1 MINPD
6 ISVIICTHNPRPD
19 FLRRVL
25 DALKVQTLTREQWEL
40 LLIDNSSSE
49 PLANGWDLSW
59 HPRARHVREDELGLT
74 AARLRGIKES
84 NAGLLVF
91 VDDDNVLQSG
101 YLSECLTLAKKY
113 FFIGAL
119 GGQVIP
125 EYEVPPSEDIKPYLH
140 YLLIRK
146 FDEVKWS
153 NLLNFH
159 ETSPCGA
166 GMCIRREVANDYLR
180 LATDDGR
187 RKELD
192 RKGESIFAG
201 GDSDMALCS
210 RRVGLG
216 TGLFPSLLLLHLI
229 PQTRL
234 TQNFFLKAAFGGG
247 YSFTLLEYLY
257 GLRKSPKKESLLR
270 RCLSFVHQAGRSRFA
285 RRLSAEQQKGE
296 LRAWKLIHKWE
307 QHAP

>member
-1 MINPD
+1 MRPD
-6 ISVIICTHNPRPD
+6 ISVVICTHNPRPD

-25 DALKVQTLTREQWEL
+25 DALKEQKLLKEQWDL
-40 LLIDNSSSE
+40 LLIDNASRE
-49 PLANGWDLSW
+49 PLAKTFDLTW
-59 HPRARHVREDELGLT
+59 HPLARHIREDELGLT

-84 NAGLLVF
+84 NGKLLVF
-91 VDDDNVLQSG
+91 VDDDNQLQSD
-101 YLSECLTLAKKY
+101 YLQECLSLAKNY
-113 FFIGAL
+113 PFIGAM

-125 EYEVPPSEDIKPYLH
+125 EYEVPPAEDIKPFLH

-159 ETSPCGA
+159 ATSPCGA
-166 GMCIRREVANDYLR
+166 GMCIRREVVNEYAR
-180 LATDDGR
+180 LVAADPR

-216 TGLFPSLLLLHLI
+216 TGIFPSLRLVHLI
-229 PQTRL
+229 PQKRL
-234 TQNFFLKAAFGGG
+234 TQSFFLKAAFGGG
-247 YSFTLLEYLY
+247 YSFTLLDYLY
-257 GLRKSPKKESLLR
+257 GLRHQPT
-270 RCLSFVHQAGRSRFA
+270 QAGMLSRCVVFVRQA
-285 RRLSAEQQKGE
+285 RRSSLERQMSAEEQKGE
-296 LRAWKLIHKWE
+296 LRAWELIRKWE
-307 QHAP
+307 NQAR

>member
-1 MINPD
+1 MRPD
-6 ISVIICTHNPRPD
+6 ISVVICTHNPRPD

-25 DALKVQTLTREQWEL
+25 DALKEQKLPNEQWEL
-40 LLIDNSSSE
+40 LLIDNASKE
-49 PLANGWDLSW
+49 PLTKTFDLTW
-59 HPRARHVREDELGLT
+59 HPLARHIREDELGLT

-84 NAGLLVF
+84 NGQLLVF
-91 VDDDNVLQSG
+91 VDDDNQLQAD
-101 YLSECLTLAKKY
+101 YLSECLELAKN
-113 FFIGAL
+113 FPFIGAM

-125 EYEVPPSEDIKPYLH
+125 EYEAPPAEDIKPFLH

-159 ETSPCGA
+159 ATSPCGA
-166 GMCIRREVANDYLR
+166 GMCIRREVVDEYSR
-180 LATDDGR
+180 LVTADPR

-216 TGLFPSLLLLHLI
+216 TGIFPSLRLVHLI
-229 PQTRL
+229 PQKRL
-234 TQNFFLKAAFGGG
+234 TQSFFLKAAFGGG
-247 YSFTLLEYLY
+247 YSFTLLDYLY
-257 GLRKSPKKESLLR
+257 GLRNQPR
-270 RCLSFVHQAGRSRFA
+270 RDGVLSRCVDFIRQARRSRLE
-285 RRLSAEQQKGE
+285 RQILAEEQKGE
-296 LRAWKLIHKWE
+296 SRAWELIRKWE
-307 QHAP
+307 NQAR

>member
-1 MINPD
+1 MKPD
-6 ISVIICTHNPRPD
+6 ISVVICTYNPRPD
-19 FLRRVL
+19 FLQRVL
-25 DALKVQTLTREQWEL
+25 AVLKAQTLPPEQWEL
-40 LLIDNSSSE
+40 LLIDNASKE
-49 PLANGWDLSW
+49 PLAKSFNLSW
-59 HPRARHVREDELGLT
+59 HPQGRHVREEELGLT

-84 NAGLLVF
+84 NGDLLVF
-91 VDDDNVLQSG
+91 VDDDNVLQSD
-101 YLSECLTLAKKY
+101 YLSECLTLAKNHP
-113 FFIGAL
+113 FIGAL

-166 GMCIRREVANDYLR
+166 GMCIRREVVNNYLQ
-180 LATDDGR
+180 LATTDAR

-216 TGLFPSLLLLHLI
+216 TGLFPSLRLVHLI
-229 PQTRL
+229 PKSRL
-234 TQNFFLKAAFGGG
+234 TRNFFLKAAFGGG
-247 YSFTLLEYLY
+247 YSFTLLDYLY
-257 GLRKSPKKESLLR
+257 GLRKSPIKEGMLR
-270 RCLSFVHQAGRSRFA
+270 RSLSFVREA
-285 RRLSAEQQKGE
+285 RRSPFERQLSAEQQKGE
-296 LRAWKLIHKWE
+296 ARAWELIHKW
-307 QHAP
+307 QQQSPQ

>member
-1 MINPD
+1 MRPD
-6 ISVIICTHNPRPD
+6 ISVVICTHNPRPD

-25 DALKVQTLTREQWEL
+25 DALKEQKLPNEQWEL
-40 LLIDNSSSE
+40 LLIDNASKE
-49 PLANGWDLSW
+49 PLTKTFDLTW
-59 HPRARHVREDELGLT
+59 HPLARHIREDELGLT

-84 NAGLLVF
+84 NGQLLVF
-91 VDDDNVLQSG
+91 VDDDNQLQAD
-101 YLSECLTLAKKY
+101 YLSECLELAKN
-113 FFIGAL
+113 FPFIGAM

-125 EYEVPPSEDIKPYLH
+125 EYEAPPAEDIKPFLH

-159 ETSPCGA
+159 ATSPCGA
-166 GMCIRREVANDYLR
+166 GMCIRREVVDEYSR
-180 LATDDGR
+180 LVTADPR

-216 TGLFPSLLLLHLI
+216 TGIFPSLRLVHLI
-229 PQTRL
+229 PQKRL
-234 TQNFFLKAAFGGG
+234 TQSFFLKAAFGGG
-247 YSFTLLEYLY
+247 YSFTLLDYLY
-257 GLRKSPKKESLLR
+257 GLRNQPRRDGVLR
-270 RCLSFVHQAGRSRFA
+270 RCVDFIRQARRSRLE
-285 RRLSAEQQKGE
+285 RQILAEEQKGE
-296 LRAWKLIHKWE
+296 SRAWELIRKWE
-307 QHAP
+307 NQAR